1 MCEAAALCIQH
12 VAVLICSMVFS
23 TTSSSNWNVP
33 GVTWSIF
40 NVTAAVAQNSA
51 GLYAA
56 LRGYSITLCLG
67 QELPQTSSVLSRLG
81 LHGQELMLCV
91 CLASDRPQQER
102 PGGITALPVQELP
115 RICFSASHVILLY
128 IHWEC
133 SQEIVGLNVEVLKYI
148 DVTISGIFVCRW
160 NTAYKHWQLFS
171 LQNILNL
178 LEIFRPH

>member
-1 MCEAAALCIQH
+1 MYSACSCVDLQH
-12 VAVLICSMVFS
+12 GVFHY
-23 TTSSSNWNVP
+23 
-33 GVTWSIF
+33 ILKQLECARCDMEYI

-67 QELPQTSSVLSRLG
+67 QGLPQTSSVLSRLG

-91 CLASDRPQQER
+91 CLASDCPQQER